1 MDPLTAIGLLASLSN
16 LIQAS
21 NGLLNVAKSFKD
33 GDKELRELFTDVS
46 VFEEALKGFNRVL
59 RSRQTKHHISAM
71 VIQDA
76 LDEAFATVQDLES
89 KLLQMSK
96 SEVSAVRRMKWVQ
109 HKSSMKKLHERLKG
123 QSNTLQCFLTIAHA
137 SVA

>member
-33 GDKELRELFTDVS
+33 GDKELRELLTDVS
-46 VFEEALKGFNRVL
+46 VFAEALKGFNRVL
-59 RSRQTKHHISAM
+59 RSRQTKHHISAGI
-71 VIQDA
+71 IQGA
-76 LDEAFATVQDLES
+76 LDEAFVTVQELES
-89 KLLQMSK
+89 KLVQMSK

-109 HKSSMKKLHERLKG
+109 HKSSLKKLHERLKA
-123 QSNTLQCFLTIAHA
+123 QSIMLQSFLTIAHA
-137 SVA
+137 FVA